1 MIKINNQI
9 NARDARA
16 SDIIHWYKWFNDE
29 KITKWLI
36 HGKIPNTIEQQEKFY
51 KMHST
56 GDNGKIIFIL
66 CDAKNNLPVGVCS
79 FNYDTRNIFIRRFE
93 ISLVIGNQKYQKAN
107 NYLDTTIW
115 QINHTFLE
123 LNANSIFAVTSE
135 DNKVVQFTLK
145 KIGFREVGVLKESGY
160 KNGKYT
166 NGIYFELLRKIG
178 IK

>member
-1 MIKINNQI
+1 MVKLFSFFVMQ
-9 NARDARA
+9 
-16 SDIIHWYKWFNDE
+16 
-29 KITKWLI
+29 
-36 HGKIPNTIEQQEKFY
+36 
-51 KMHST
+51 
-56 GDNGKIIFIL
+56 
-66 CDAKNNLPVGVCS
+66 KNNLPVGVCS

-166 NGIYFELLRKIG
+166 NGIYFELLRKNWNKIRN
-178 IK
+178 

>member
-66 CDAKNNLPVGVCS
+66 CDAKKIICPWVCV
-79 FNYDTRNIFIRRFE
+79 RLIMIQE
-93 ISLVIGNQKYQKAN
+93 I
-107 NYLDTTIW
+107 YL
-115 QINHTFLE
+115 LE
-123 LNANSIFAVTSE
+123 
-135 DNKVVQFTLK
+135 DLK
-145 KIGFREVGVLKESGY
+145 
-160 KNGKYT
+160 
-166 NGIYFELLRKIG
+166 
-178 IK
+178 